1 MVKKKSVRL
10 RQYFQLIL
18 KKVSFSAILF
28 EKELRKALKNLTTN
42 QVERLKA
49 WCWRKFWDRHP
60 LVLQRVF

>member
-1 MVKKKSVRL
+1 MVKKKSARL

-18 KKVSFSAILF
+18 TKVSFSAILF
-28 EKELRKALKNLTTN
+28 EKELKKALKNLTVN
-42 QVERLKA
+42 QVERLKS

>member
-1 MVKKKSVRL
+1 MVKKKSARL
-10 RQYFQLIL
+10 RQYCQLIL

-49 WCWRKFWDRHP
+49 WCWRKFWDKHP